1 VTKKGGPPLSL
12 KVVWT
17 LARRTVR
24 DADRDRVLGLSAEV
38 AFFGL
43 FAFPPTM
50 LTILGAVGW
59 LGDLLG
65 SSVADRTARTI
76 VDFSALA
83 LSESA
88 VRDVVK
94 PTVERL
100 LQEGRLDVVSIGA
113 LVALWSASRAA
124 YALIDAL
131 RIAYDVD
138 GKIAL
143 WRRNARAIVLTLGGI
158 LFSGLALPLLTI
170 GPRFGAG
177 LAGSVGLATTF
188 ETLWSA
194 LFWPLLVAFAIL
206 ALTWLYNYAI
216 PWKTPFWRDL
226 PGAVLAMA
234 LWLVF
239 GVGLRAYGAWVVD
252 ASPVYGSLAAPMVM
266 LLWLYLTTLA
276 LLMGGELNAEV
287 EKMWPTISRAERERV
302 RRAAERDVDDDEL
315 MLSTQAPED
324 LMLPV
329 DSSRSG
335 PTSTSTPSPMPESQ
349 RPSPSP
355 AQPAAAVPK
364 RDVEQTMKSA
374 ERTTK
379 SPAEHN

>member
-1 VTKKGGPPLSL
+1 MARVGPPLSAR
-12 KVVWT
+12 VIWT

-43 FAFPPTM
+43 FAFPPMM
-50 LTILGAVGW
+50 LTMLGAVGW
-59 LGDLLG
+59 IGDLLG
-65 SSVADRTARTI
+65 SRVADSTARQI
-76 VDFSALA
+76 IQFSSLA

-100 LQEGRLDVVSIGA
+100 LHEGRLDVVSIGA
-113 LVALWSASRAA
+113 LVAIWSASRAA

-143 WRRNARAIVLTLGGI
+143 WRRNARAIVLTLGGVI
-158 LFSGLALPLLTI
+158 FAGIGLPLLTV
-170 GPRFGAG
+170 GPSFGAQ
-177 LAGSVGLATTF
+177 LAGRVGLEHTF
-188 ETLWSA
+188 EVAWTL
-194 LFWPLLVAFAIL
+194 LFWPLLVAGGVLVLTAI
-206 ALTWLYNYAI
+206 YNYAI

-226 PGAVLAMA
+226 PGATLAMA

-252 ASPVYGSLAAPMVM
+252 VSPVYGSLAAPMVM

-287 EKMWPTISRAERERV
+287 EKMWPTISRAEREKV
-302 RRAAERDVDDDEL
+302 RIAAERDVDDEDL
-315 MLSTQAPED
+315 LLSTHAPD
-324 LMLPV
+324 DIKLPMDGV
-329 DSSRSG
+329 DSVRPSSA
-335 PTSTSTPSPMPESQ
+335 TPSPLPE
-349 RPSPSP
+349 PPKP
-355 AQPAAAVPK
+355 ASLVPK
-364 RDVEQTMKSA
+364 RDVEQTMKSVETTMKSVERTSKSSA
-374 ERTTK
+374 ER
-379 SPAEHN
+379 H